1 MALVGAKRKTDAYI
15 KLEYKT
21 SKLKTSVQI
30 CPEHGQ
36 CKWNQEF
43 LVPAQVP
50 IIGGRIVF
58 KVFDEDDICDEIVGA
73 MHFEIKDILEGK
85 TPEYDWKNIYGAPT
99 EPKQYS
105 GKNNDK
111 MNVNPELAS
120 WWKGRILVQCVAEET
135 TEPQLLVKKI
145 DQEVIA
151 KAE

>member
-1 MALVGAKRKTDAYI
+1 M
-15 KLEYKT
+15 
-21 SKLKTSVQI
+21 
-30 CPEHGQ
+30 
-36 CKWNQEF
+36 
-43 LVPAQVP
+43 P

-73 MHFEIKDILEGK
+73 IHFEIKDILEGK

-111 MNVNPELAS
+111 MNVNPEIAS
-120 WWKGRILVQCVAEET
+120 WWKGRILVQCVYEET

-145 DQEVIA
+145 D
-151 KAE
+151 